1 MAGLL
6 SEECFI
12 ILWIAPYGKK
22 ENLIFMWKDG
32 GLLAGKNQTKQ
43 KIHEFP
49 ASVENSYPPE
59 EKNK

>member
-1 MAGLL
+1 MFHYSLDSTL
-6 SEECFI
+6 R
-12 ILWIAPYGKK
+12 KK

-32 GLLAGKNQTKQ
+32 GTLAGKNQTKQ
-43 KIHEFP
+43 KNHEFP